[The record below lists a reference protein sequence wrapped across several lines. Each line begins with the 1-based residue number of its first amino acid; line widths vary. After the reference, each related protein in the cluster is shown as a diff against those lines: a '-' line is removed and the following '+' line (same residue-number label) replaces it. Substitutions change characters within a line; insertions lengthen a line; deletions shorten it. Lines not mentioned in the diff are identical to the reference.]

1 MTDQTNKPWWPGFG
15 AAIATLWGNPK
26 PPAPPTPPIPT
37 AEDLA
42 QWELMRCIWACKP
55 MVGSVSDGYE
65 TVVVEVQ
72 SMYDYPYKS
81 VTARQI
87 HVHVDVY
94 SLQQKRLVG
103 LGGSMRHNY
112 SDVSLDDPIDSAR
125 GFRALRSDILRF
137 VYDKCPIPEPEMAL
151 ALKAIHH
158 LVRKKQP
165 WE

>member
-1 MTDQTNKPWWPGFG
+1 MPDQTRKPWWPGFG
-15 AAIATLWGNPK
+15 TAIAAIWSTPK
-26 PPAPPTPPIPT
+26 PPAPPTPT
-37 AEDLA
+37 AEDFALLD
-42 QWELMRCIWACKP
+42 LMRCIWGCKP
-55 MVGSVSDGYE
+55 MVGSVSDGFE

-72 SMYDYPYKS
+72 SMEDYPYKS

-87 HVHVDVY
+87 HVNVKVY
-94 SLQQKRLVG
+94 SPAQKRLVSY
-103 LGGSMRHNY
+103 GGSMKHDHWN
-112 SDVSLDDPIDSAR
+112 VLLDDPIDSAR

-158 LVRKKQP
+158 LVRKNERMP